1 MKTGIYR
8 IWYNIR
14 GLLFFLAVLVIP
26 ALFLFI
32 TKVVS
37 DRYATGRLN
46 VFIREPLFLI
56 TLNYLLI
63 FGVYFILK
71 KIFTIQICLFSAEN
85 WFVTMGKAFRP
96 ALISFFVGFVSLIAI
111 IQIFEILPLPESV
124 KSWMKIPNQG
134 YLELFDGIN
143 DKNALKIMIWFCY
156 IIVVAPVAEEII
168 FRGFLQDSLGK
179 FLNKFN
185 ADLIITS
192 LIFSLFHINS
202 LSNALY
208 SFIIGIFLSLERKKS
223 GYINVSVWVHVMIN
237 FTGLFYGILV
247 NYLSNN

>member
-1 MKTGIYR
+1 
-8 IWYNIR
+8 
-14 GLLFFLAVLVIP
+14 
-26 ALFLFI
+26 
-32 TKVVS
+32 
-37 DRYATGRLN
+37 
-46 VFIREPLFLI
+46 
-56 TLNYLLI
+56 
-63 FGVYFILK
+63 
-71 KIFTIQICLFSAEN
+71 
-85 WFVTMGKAFRP
+85 MGKAFRP